1 MRAPFA
7 AAIAI
12 AVGLVILA
20 GYFAPMP
27 ESLSLVR
34 ATLLGWAVM
43 LAAVAGLVGII
54 NLTATHWRKA
64 TRAKTR
70 DPYSLLVI
78 LGFVGTIAA
87 GIWFKPGS
95 PEFRQVVLSIQAPVE
110 TSLMAM
116 LAVSLAYACLRLLQ
130 KRRGAMGMIFF
141 VSVIVF
147 LLLGSGLS
155 AALQNLPG
163 IGDLVMVINRLP
175 LAGARGILLGVAL
188 GSLMT
193 GIRILMGADRP
204 YSG

>member
-27 ESLSLVR
+27 ESLGLVR

-54 NLTATHWRKA
+54 NLTAAHWRKA

-130 KRRGAMGMIFF
+130 KRRGAMGLIFF

>member
-7 AAIAI
+7 AAVAI

-27 ESLSLVR
+27 EALGLVR
-34 ATLLGWAVM
+34 ATLLGWAVI
-43 LAAVAGLVGII
+43 LAAVAGLVGVI
-54 NLTATHWRKA
+54 NLTAAHWRKL
-64 TRAKTR
+64 TRSKTR

-78 LGFVGTIAA
+78 LGFVATVAA

-163 IGDLVMVINRLP
+163 IGELVMVINRLP